1 MAANSLLAL
10 MKQFDSEEKC
20 VAHLASIRWPD
31 GAVCPICQHGERVN
45 FIKAR
50 NVFWCGNCK
59 KQFSVRVGTIFEESR
74 LPLNKWFAAIWLATS
89 HKKGISSVQLA
100 KDIGVT
106 QKTAWH
112 MLNRMR
118 EAMKGMGEGGNLFG
132 VVEIDETYHG
142 GKEKNKH
149 AHKRLK
155 AGRGAVGKA
164 PVLGM
169 LERGGMAKAFKVQTV
184 DGAMIDVM
192 VRQHVVCGSHLMTDE
207 HAAYRVL
214 DNDYVRQAVSHGRG
228 EYVRGTAHTNTIE
241 GFWSIFKR
249 GVMGIY
255 HHVSDKHLQRYLDEF
270 AARYNTRD
278 QREGDRFDGFLAA
291 SIGRRLTYQELI
303 A

>member
-1 MAANSLLAL
+1 MAANNLLAL
-10 MKQFDSEEKC
+10 MQQFDTEEKC
-20 VAHLASIRWPD
+20 VAHLAAIRWPN
-31 GAVCPICQHGERVN
+31 GPVCQHCLATDKVS

-50 NVFWCGNCK
+50 NVFWCGHCK

-112 MLNRMR
+112 MLSRMR

-132 VVEIDETYHG
+132 VVEIDECYVG

-149 AHKRLK
+149 QSKRLN
-155 AGRGAVGKA
+155 AGRGGVGKT

-169 LERGGMAKAFKVQTV
+169 LERGGTAKAFKVQTV

-192 VRQHVVCGSHLMTDE
+192 VRQHVVRGSRLMTDE
-207 HAAYRVL
+207 HGAYRVL
-214 DNDYVRQAVSHGRG
+214 DADYIREKVSHGRG
-228 EYVRGTAHTNTIE
+228 EYVRGMAHTNSIE

-249 GVMGIY
+249 GLLGIY
-255 HHVSDKHLQRYLDEF
+255 HHASDKHLQRYLDEF

-278 QREGDRFDGFLAA
+278 NAEGERFNGFLAA
-291 SIGRRLTYQELI
+291 SIGRRLTYAELI

>member
-1 MAANSLLAL
+1 MAANSLIAL
-10 MKQFDSEEKC
+10 MKQFDTEEKC
-20 VAHLASIRWPD
+20 VAHLASIRWPS
-31 GAVCPICQHGERVN
+31 GPVCQHCGATDKISFV
-45 FIKAR
+45 KAR
-50 NVFWCGNCK
+50 NVFWCGRCK

-100 KDIGVT
+100 KDIDVT

-112 MLNRMR
+112 MLSRMR

-169 LERGGMAKAFKVQTV
+169 LERDGMAKAFKVETV
-184 DGAMIDVM
+184 DGKMIDVM
-192 VRQHVVCGSHLMTDE
+192 VRQNVVRGSHLMTDE

-214 DNDYVRQAVSHGRG
+214 DADYVRQQVSHGRG
-228 EYVRGTAHTNTIE
+228 EYVRGTAHTNSIE

-270 AARYNTRD
+270 AARYNTRTE
-278 QREGDRFDGFLAA
+278 REGERFDGFLAA